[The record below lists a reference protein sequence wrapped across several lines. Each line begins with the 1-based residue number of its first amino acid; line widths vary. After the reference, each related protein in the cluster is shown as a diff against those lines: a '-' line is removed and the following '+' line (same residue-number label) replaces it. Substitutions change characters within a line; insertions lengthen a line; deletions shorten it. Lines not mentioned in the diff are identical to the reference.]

1 MTPEIGQLCLIL
13 ALCVAAI
20 QSVLPVAGAQ
30 FGNPAWIAVARP
42 AAVTQLLFIALAFI
56 CLSWAFV
63 ENDFSVLYVATNS
76 NSELPLMFRLA
87 AVWGAHEGSL
97 LLWVLILAIWT
108 SAVALL
114 SRTLPDVV
122 VAQVLGVMGMINLG
136 FLLFILFTSNP
147 FERLFP
153 VPLDGNDLNP
163 LLQDPALIIHPPMLY
178 TGYVGFSVAF
188 AFAVAAMLSGRLDQQ
203 WARWARPWTT
213 TAWLFLTVGIALGS
227 WWAYYELG
235 WGGWWFWDPVENA
248 SFMPWLAGTALIHS
262 LAVTEKRGL
271 FKSST
276 LLLAIGTFSLSLLGT
291 FLVRS
296 GVLVS
301 VHAFASDPARGL
313 FILIFLAVVVGGALS
328 LYAWRARSL
337 ETSVGFDPVS
347 RETFLLLNSIL
358 LVAATGLILFG
369 TLAPLIAEAMNLGKI
384 SVGAPYFE
392 LVFPI
397 VMVPLLLV
405 LGVGM
410 HSVWRSTDASLLARR
425 LRWPAAIA
433 VLVGISLPWFAWGE
447 AGLLT
452 TIGSIVGLTTGA
464 WVIGSVL
471 LNPIAR
477 LRGKGP
483 RLTRSMI
490 GMHLAHLGI
499 GMTVIGITVTSSFNI
514 EIDQRIAPGETVT
527 VGGYAFRFDGLEEI
541 AGANYEAVRGTFTV
555 SRGDREIAK
564 MIPEKRVY
572 RVQTSAMTEAGID
585 VGWTRDLF
593 VALGEPLGDGSWSVR
608 IQYKPMI
615 RFIWLGALV
624 MALGGLVA
632 VSDRRYRSRYPVADK
647 SPDQPTDLATA

>member
-42 AAVTQLLFIALAFI
+42 AAVTQLLFVALAFI

-122 VAQVLGVMGMINLG
+122 VAQVLGVMGMISLG

-153 VPLDGNDLNP
+153 APLDGNDLNP

-203 WARWARPWTT
+203 WARWTRPWTT

-301 VHAFASDPARGL
+301 VHAFATDPARGL

-337 ETSVGFDPVS
+337 ETSVGFNPVS
-347 RETFLLLNSIL
+347 RETFLLLNTIL